1 MYSGPK
7 HLVYLT
13 GLEIAGIIGS
23 GLGGLGSAA
32 AGISSTV
39 GGNALSKRKDVADIA
54 KLNQRLQHETM
65 DYQNSIQIANYER
78 QLADQYAYDAYNY
91 KNYNSLE
98 AQVKDAKAAG
108 LAPEVV
114 AGGAS
119 SGGVGGSVGDIGGVS
134 IPGTSVDAVGY
145 MNAKEQQKQ
154 NGLRQL
160 QGAFQTMADIGPKLA
175 QLGHDQAARN
185 HQREVWKFENTMMQQ
200 QIQDKAL
207 DLSRK
212 AFGNSK
218 MQERYNREVLG
229 FDFQQRSE
237 KRQQEAHDAQQS
249 LNRLAYFH
257 NLEQGIQRREQHEMN
272 MHQGFMSYLL
282 SGQDL
287 TEKRWRNQYMQKYG
301 RPPEKTMTL
310 AEAIQAAMS
319 GMMGDES
326 NDQHS
331 FVQALRDKYRNE
343 DGSFAYLP
351 AIYDAFSAITPFA
364 LPYGLGRV
372 VRVLGKGAKWLY
384 RAGKGSKA
392 LKQTIKK
399 VPFND
404 SWELPY
410 TFID

>member
-13 GLEIAGIIGS
+13 GLEIAGIVGA

-32 AGISSTV
+32 AGVASAV

-78 QLADQYAYDAYNY
+78 QLADQYEYDAYNY

-98 AQVKDAKAAG
+98 AQVRDAKAAG

-175 QLGHDQAARN
+175 KLGHEQAARN
-185 HQREVWKFENTMMQQ
+185 HQREVWKFESKMMQQ

-229 FDFQQRSE
+229 FDFRQRSE
-237 KRQQEAHDAQQS
+237 TRQQEAHDAQQA

-257 NLEQGIQRREQHEMN
+257 NLEQGIQRRERHEMD
-272 MHQGFMSYLL
+272 MHHGFMSYLL

-301 RPPEKTMTL
+301 RPPEKQLTL
-310 AEAIQAAMS
+310 AEAIQNAMS
-319 GMMGDES
+319 AMMGDES
-326 NDQHS
+326 NDQPG
-331 FVQALRDKYRNE
+331 FVKALRDKYRNE
-343 DGSFAYLP
+343 DGSFAYIP
-351 AIYDAFSAITPFA
+351 ALGSIAGAVLPFA
-364 LPYGLGRV
+364 LPYGLGKV
-372 VRVLGKGAKWLY
+372 VKWMGKGAGRLY
-384 RAGKGSKA
+384 KIGKSSKA
-392 LKQTIKK
+392 VKQSVKK
-399 VPFND
+399 VPWND
-404 SWELPY
+404 TWELPY